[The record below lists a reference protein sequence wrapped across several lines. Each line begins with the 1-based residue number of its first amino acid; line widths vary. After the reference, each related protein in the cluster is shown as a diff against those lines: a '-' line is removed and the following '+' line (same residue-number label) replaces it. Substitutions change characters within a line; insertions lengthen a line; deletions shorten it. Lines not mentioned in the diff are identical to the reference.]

1 MTVRII
7 FGLLFGA
14 FLLAQGLWI
23 LAVRPDPP
31 ASARTAT
38 RKSRQII
45 AIGAVII
52 GVFLIALNVSKI

>member
-1 MTVRII
+1 M
-7 FGLLFGA
+7 
-14 FLLAQGLWI
+14 WI

-31 ASARTAT
+31 AGAVTAT

-52 GVFLIALNVSKI
+52 GVFLIALTVSNIGPE